1 MRVNPWIDVL
11 GLLPAAAIVLWLA
24 PSSTPIDMN
33 AFLAIAALALCGVP
47 QLRRWS
53 ILVAVPAALAVG
65 ATTHYRESWVPWLV
79 ALFVWRGALSAAWL
93 EERLRG
99 TRVVPLLFWLTAGGA
114 YGCLPDTERII
125 PVAVVTTAVAVAA
138 LISPMVSFGGPGSM
152 AMIGLL
158 GWIAAAGGIGR
169 PAAIVGALGAFGVL
183 VLAGGLRLPRD
194 IVLLG
199 IQFACVAACS
209 RYAGIS
215 HDLHFATVVVG
226 ATLCVT
232 LMAVVVSA
240 RWWPARDGSVTMR
253 GNGCG

>member
-1 MRVNPWIDVL
+1 VV
-11 GLLPAAAIVLWLA
+11 GLLPAAAIIYWLA
-24 PSSTPIDMN
+24 LTSTPIDMN

-53 ILVAVPAALAVG
+53 ILLAMPAALAVG

-93 EERLRG
+93 EARLRG
-99 TRVVPLLFWLTAGGA
+99 TRVVPLLFWLTALGA

-125 PVAVVTTAVAVAA
+125 PVAVVATIAAVAA
-138 LISPMVSFGGPGSM
+138 LVSPMVSFGGPGSM
-152 AMIGLL
+152 ALIGLL

-169 PAAIVGALGAFGVL
+169 PAATVGALGTFGVL
-183 VLAGGLRLPRD
+183 VLAGGLRLPRN

-199 IQFACVAACS
+199 IQFVCVAACS

-215 HDLHFATVVVG
+215 HDLQFATLVVG

-232 LMAVVVSA
+232 LVAVIVLA
-240 RWWPARDGSVTMR
+240 RWWPARDASVTSR
-253 GNGCG
+253 GNGWG

>member
-99 TRVVPLLFWLTAGGA
+99 TRVVPLLFWLTA
-114 YGCLPDTERII
+114 
-125 PVAVVTTAVAVAA
+125 
-138 LISPMVSFGGPGSM
+138 
-152 AMIGLL
+152 
-158 GWIAAAGGIGR
+158 
-169 PAAIVGALGAFGVL
+169 
-183 VLAGGLRLPRD
+183 
-194 IVLLG
+194 
-199 IQFACVAACS
+199 
-209 RYAGIS
+209 
-215 HDLHFATVVVG
+215 
-226 ATLCVT
+226 
-232 LMAVVVSA
+232 
-240 RWWPARDGSVTMR
+240 
-253 GNGCG
+253 